1 MIKPE
6 DLSQLAEKLV
16 RSIPPGVA
24 ELPKNLQQ
32 HFQQIMREA
41 FAKMDLVTQEEFDV
55 QAKVLQKTRLKL
67 EALEAKVADL
77 EQHKK

>member
-1 MIKPE
+1 M
-6 DLSQLAEKLV
+6 
-16 RSIPPGVA
+16 
-24 ELPKNLQQ
+24 QQ
-32 HFQQIMREA
+32 HFQQIMRET

-77 EQHKK
+77 EQKKKQ